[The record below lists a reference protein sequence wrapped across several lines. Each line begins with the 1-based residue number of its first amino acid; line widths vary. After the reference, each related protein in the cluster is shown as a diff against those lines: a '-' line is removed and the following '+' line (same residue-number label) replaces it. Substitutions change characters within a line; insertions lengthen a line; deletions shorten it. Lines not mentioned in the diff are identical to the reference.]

1 MRSPRAEPKRVS
13 TPRIRLAVLAGAV
26 LLLVGGGATLGY
38 HALRSSSVFAVHRVV
53 VSGGSSTLRA
63 QVETTVRT
71 SIGSHSMLALS
82 SSRVARAVETVPGVH
97 VARVDRDF
105 PSTLRVRVWPEHPVA
120 IVVSGH
126 DRAVVAANGRVLATI
141 GRRSRPPSYPRVGLP
156 GRGVPK
162 PGTYIQNP
170 KVLAQLS
177 AAAAIPAHFG
187 AAISW
192 IKTDPDHGIYLQM
205 HWPPLPIRLGPVDHL
220 QQKMRAAS
228 LVLKAYPTT
237 ALREGLQYINVS
249 APAYPAAMPK
259 EPDQSTLAL
268 APTAGDASSSTTA
281 STDTSTTPSTSTN
294 P

>member
-1 MRSPRAEPKRVS
+1 MRARRAEPKRVS
-13 TPRIRLAVLAGAV
+13 HRQRTRLAMLAGAA
-26 LLLVGGGATLGY
+26 LLLVLGGALLGY
-38 HALRSSSVFAVHRVV
+38 RALRSSSVFAVHRVV
-53 VSGGSSTLRA
+53 VSGGNPTLRA
-63 QVETTVRT
+63 QVESTVRT

-82 SSRVARAVETVPGVH
+82 SSRIADVVAQSVPGVH

-105 PSTLRVRVWPEHPVA
+105 PSTLRVQVWPEHPVA

-126 DRAVVAANGRVLATI
+126 DRAVVAANGRVLSTI
-141 GRRSRPPSYPRVGLP
+141 GRRSKPPTYPRVGLP

-192 IKTDPDHGIYLQM
+192 IKTDPDHGLYLQM
-205 HWPPLPIRLGPVDHL
+205 HWPPLPIRLGPGDHL

-237 ALREGLQYINVS
+237 ALREELQYINVS

-259 EPDQSTLAL
+259 TPDPSTLSL
-268 APTAGDASSSTTA
+268 APS
-281 STDTSTTPSTSTN
+281 TSTTPSTSTN